1 MGIDL
6 SEYKTINYFISYQMT
21 IPIMNV
27 NGKFRKALRAL
38 EKDNEFIKK
47 YNEQIELYGH
57 IQYFKIPDV
66 VDYYKVDP
74 SDYFIKSV
82 LIKSMMC

>member
-6 SEYKTINYFISYQMT
+6 SEFKTINSLISYQMT

-27 NGKFRKALRAL
+27 NGKFWKALRAL

-57 IQYFKIPDV
+57 IPYFKIPDV
-66 VDYYKVDP
+66 IYYYKVDP
-74 SDYFIKSV
+74 SDYFIKRI
-82 LIKSMMC
+82 LIKSIMY

>member
-6 SEYKTINYFISYQMT
+6 SEFKTINSLISYQMT

-27 NGKFRKALRAL
+27 NDKFWKALRAL

-47 YNEQIELYGH
+47 YNEQIELYGY
-57 IQYFKIPDV
+57 ISKFQT
-66 VDYYKVDP
+66 
-74 SDYFIKSV
+74 
-82 LIKSMMC
+82 

>member
-1 MGIDL
+1 
-6 SEYKTINYFISYQMT
+6 
-21 IPIMNV
+21 MNV